1 MKQSTCSSLFS
12 VVYTNY
18 PMLLTSLSK
27 SFSFLRVNICPMD
40 LKWVGEING
49 ISEQDAF
56 IDQSLGHINVKKEL
70 EEVGYV

>member
-1 MKQSTCSSLFS
+1 MKQSTCTSVFS

-18 PMLLTSLSK
+18 PMLPTTLSK
-27 SFSFLRVNICPMD
+27 PFLFLQVNICPMD

-56 IDQSLGHINVKKEL
+56 IDQTLGHINV
-70 EEVGYV
+70 

>member
-1 MKQSTCSSLFS
+1 MKQSTCTSLFS

-18 PMLLTSLSK
+18 PMLPTTLSN
-27 SFSFLRVNICPMD
+27 LRVNICPMD

-56 IDQSLGHINVKKEL
+56 IDQSLGHINV
-70 EEVGYV
+70 

>member
-1 MKQSTCSSLFS
+1 MKQSTCTSFFS

-18 PMLLTSLSK
+18 PMLPTTLSN
-27 SFSFLRVNICPMD
+27 LQVNICPMD

-70 EEVGYV
+70 DEVGYV